1 MLQPS
6 SSASVLGDFSQS
18 RITLRGTSYRLHVKP
33 DGYFI
38 NEQLLSGGER
48 EHRVDYTLG
57 SRRIQHYLTRLADG
71 RIIVLPPSWDVLR
84 KQWFHNFDIVD
95 PQETEGGAVQ
105 VWNKSCYSCHVTREE
120 KNFDAASNTYNTTW
134 QDFGT
139 SCERCHGQGAGHMLL
154 HRETPANSSGDDITR
169 LGGLDPARST
179 AVCAQCHSLRDMLT
193 KTFAPGQN
201 YLDSFMPILEYGQ
214 KKDHDPAYWVDG
226 RPRRFSNDAIGF
238 WQSACFMRGDA
249 TCLSCNANV
258 HDPAIPANRI
268 IREEPNAL
276 CSGCHG
282 TLSINVAN
290 HSHHAAG
297 SRGSECVECHMPR
310 SVFSLKAE
318 IRDHSMSIPDPEN
331 TLRHGIPNACGN
343 CHRNRDATWAADRVR
358 SWYGPDSGRKEI
370 HRAKAF
376 RAAGAGD
383 KAAIPLLLSILNEA
397 SEGTLARANALG
409 HLSRFPADERVV
421 KALQNSLQ
429 DPDPLLRAVAAVRA
443 VGSEGLSVALA
454 DPVRS
459 VRVGAAFSIVN
470 LRVQIP
476 AGKSADALESVSR
489 EYEERASI
497 LADDGPEQFNLG
509 GFELLR
515 GNPAA
520 AEKAFRASMKLDGR
534 LPSLLPRVRMAG
546 AEAAR

>member
-6 SSASVLGDFSQS
+6 SSASVLGDFSQP

-249 TCLSCNANV
+249 TCLSCHANV

-297 SRGSECVECHMPR
+297 SRGSE
-310 SVFSLKAE
+310 
-318 IRDHSMSIPDPEN
+318 
-331 TLRHGIPNACGN
+331 
-343 CHRNRDATWAADRVR
+343 
-358 SWYGPDSGRKEI
+358 
-370 HRAKAF
+370 
-376 RAAGAGD
+376 
-383 KAAIPLLLSILNEA
+383 
-397 SEGTLARANALG
+397 
-409 HLSRFPADERVV
+409 
-421 KALQNSLQ
+421 
-429 DPDPLLRAVAAVRA
+429 
-443 VGSEGLSVALA
+443 
-454 DPVRS
+454 
-459 VRVGAAFSIVN
+459 
-470 LRVQIP
+470 
-476 AGKSADALESVSR
+476 
-489 EYEERASI
+489 
-497 LADDGPEQFNLG
+497 
-509 GFELLR
+509 
-515 GNPAA
+515 
-520 AEKAFRASMKLDGR
+520 
-534 LPSLLPRVRMAG
+534 
-546 AEAAR
+546 